1 MAAPRPVLQ
10 LESPAPTRA
19 PGHQIEQ
26 KQGTWPPS
34 IHHARGEDPGTQEL
48 MQKPKVAQLSN
59 VDEDQTLLE
68 VTLKLPHALSVLPHA
83 VHENPAFQLLCK

>member
-34 IHHARGEDPGTQEL
+34 IHHARDEDPGTQEL

-59 VDEDQTLLE
+59 VDENQTLLE